1 MSNGK
6 DKKKS
11 NSPGPHGMLKV
22 TSQHSGEVKVKKR
35 KKKKHIKYQHKA
47 SKYSYNKDK
56 KEPEV
61 RQLKPNE
68 FTPQQLREIK
78 YARERLARE
87 VKARQE
93 GKQEYGAYGKR
104 EREPEIRPKKSTL
117 TKETTLIGKVKP
129 KEEKSGFWH
138 PKGHIERGSGPW
150 GYLKKGR
157 KEYGLKKRKKT
168 AKKKKT
174 TKTLARRPALPH

>member
-56 KEPEV
+56 KKSNSPGMYKEWISEEGGEEDIFAKRDKYRKSFWETSPNVKV
-61 RQLKPNE
+61 RNKG
-68 FTPQQLREIK
+68 
-78 YARERLARE
+78 LAGA
-87 VKARQE
+87 VVTKK
-93 GKQEYGAYGKR
+93 GGAYA
-104 EREPEIRPKKSTL
+104 
-117 TKETTLIGKVKP
+117 
-129 KEEKSGFWH
+129 
-138 PKGHIERGSGPW
+138 
-150 GYLKKGR
+150 YYR
-157 KEYGLKKRKKT
+157 KNSKAAQEWNKAFAAAKAAGKKT
-168 AKKKKT
+168 FTWDGRSYT
-174 TKTLARRPALPH
+174 TETAE

>member
-6 DKKKS
+6 DKKK
-11 NSPGPHGMLKV
+11 L
-22 TSQHSGEVKVKKR
+22 
-35 KKKKHIKYQHKA
+35 KKH
-47 SKYSYNKDK
+47 
-56 KEPEV
+56 
-61 RQLKPNE
+61 E
-68 FTPQQLREIK
+68 FTPQQLREIA

-104 EREPEIRPKKSTL
+104 EREPEIRPKKKENITDRIKRASAIQKEALKNVKKRMEVETPDVYLSKNRNWRKL
-117 TKETTLIGKVKP
+117 TQDEKDDMYGRRQGTISMIKERSGESSP
-129 KEEKSGFWH
+129 EEEKLVA
-138 PKGHIERGSGPW
+138 ENLR
-150 GYLKKGR
+150 LKKLEAKKAW
-157 KEYGLKKRKKT
+157 KEYRLKKRKKT